1 MFSAIAQNF
10 IEDGILMHYVNIRL
24 HVEASLVPRP
34 EEEEEKEAGNE
45 PHL

>member
-1 MFSAIAQNF
+1 MFSPVAQNF

-24 HVEASLVPRP
+24 HVEPSLVPSP
-34 EEEEEKEAGNE
+34 EEEEENEAGNE